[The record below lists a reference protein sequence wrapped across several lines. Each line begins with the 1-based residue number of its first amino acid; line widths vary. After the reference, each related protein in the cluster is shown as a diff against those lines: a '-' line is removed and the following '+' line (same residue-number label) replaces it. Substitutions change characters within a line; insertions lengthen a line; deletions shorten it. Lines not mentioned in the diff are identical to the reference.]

1 MVLPVTQRAFAERH
15 AAWLRAEAEAC
26 AAERDLAVALDCYC
40 EGQGCA
46 PPLAQSSAARCLRLR
61 AGEAWGALL
70 AEIDAARRC
79 RPVI

>member
-1 MVLPVTQRAFAERH
+1 MVLPVTQRAFTERH
-15 AAWLRAEAEAC
+15 AAWLRADAEAC
-26 AAERDLAVALDCYC
+26 AAERDIAAALDRYC

-46 PPLAQSSAARCLRLR
+46 PPLAQSAAARCLRLR

-79 RPVI
+79 RPLI